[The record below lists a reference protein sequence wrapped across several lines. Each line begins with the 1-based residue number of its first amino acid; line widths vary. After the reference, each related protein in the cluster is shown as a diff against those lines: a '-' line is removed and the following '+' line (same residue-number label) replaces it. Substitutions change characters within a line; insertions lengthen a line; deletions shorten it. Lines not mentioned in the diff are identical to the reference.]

1 MGDKTD
7 PENVFHWSIVIMN
20 LLGQHNYD
28 LSKPRVWKLNSL
40 TGEMAAA
47 TLVYVDDL
55 HTLGASWEECWKVM
69 HRIAIPLTFLP
80 RRPPTPTHGPWAGA
94 VSWASEQGICIQS
107 TKEKWEKAQG
117 SVRQLQG
124 GPSHLSVG
132 GSS

>member
-1 MGDKTD
+1 MVMGDKTD

-69 HRIAIPLTFLP
+69 HRISIPLTFLDIQVAAQK
-80 RRPPTPTHGPWAGA
+80 TPHSYPWALG
-94 VSWASEQGICIQS
+94 
-107 TKEKWEKAQG
+107 
-117 SVRQLQG
+117 R
-124 GPSHLSVG
+124 
-132 GSS
+132 SSIMGE